1 MSIKNNLK
9 YIFSID
15 TTSSNRIVVYF
26 CGIKFRYTTKSI
38 KNSGSQYVK
47 IYATPSEIPQATG
60 FLRTIQ
66 LAELK
71 FLKIFDKICSE
82 NNFQYWLDFG
92 NLLGAIRH
100 KGFIPWDDDIDVGM
114 LRDDYEEFIKRFE
127 KGIPGFE
134 DLYLEFNNNGKDKC
148 FLKILHKNLSNLCID
163 IFPYDYYYKKTNEQE
178 KQEISKKMFKTIKN
192 KWNVLFIPFF
202 INSPDKMRK
211 RFERL
216 RNNKILQNKIPDKSS
231 HPSLFYGLDYPHMH
245 GNYVFDYEDIFP
257 LKKVKYEDGEFPV
270 PNRAEL
276 VLKKTF
282 GNYMEIPQKDC
293 YPRHTN
299 TDEQIETKL
308 TEEMNNFINQAF

>member
-1 MSIKNNLK
+1 MLKN
-9 YIFSID
+9 IFSID
-15 TTSSNRIVVYF
+15 TSNSNNIIIHIF
-26 CGIKFRYTTKSI
+26 GIKIRHVKSDI
-38 KNSGSQYVK
+38 KQKGK
-47 IYATPSEIPQATG
+47 EISEKYSSPDAIPQATG
-60 FLRTIQ
+60 LLRDIQ

-71 FLKIFDKICSE
+71 LLKIFDKICFE

-163 IFPYDYYYKKTNEQE
+163 IFPYDYYYKKTNDQE
-178 KQEISKKMFKTIKN
+178 KQELSNKIFKIIKN

-299 TDEQIETKL
+299 TDEALAKQLADK
-308 TEEMNNFINQAF
+308 MNNFINQAF